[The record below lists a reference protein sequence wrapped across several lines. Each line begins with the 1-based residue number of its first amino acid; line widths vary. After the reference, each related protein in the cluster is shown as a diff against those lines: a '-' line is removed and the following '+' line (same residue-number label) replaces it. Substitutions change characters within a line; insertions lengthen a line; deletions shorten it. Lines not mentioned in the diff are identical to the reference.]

1 MVLKHKSNFSVEVY
15 ELILWLGVSGQFIYD
30 FEQEGM
36 VEYINFNSFYHFI
49 VKYLSFVFHEK
60 LIILVF

>member
-1 MVLKHKSNFSVEVY
+1 MMVLKHKSNFSVEVY
-15 ELILWLGVSGQFIYD
+15 ELILWLGVGGQFIYD

-36 VEYINFNSFYHFI
+36 VEYINFNSFYYFI

-60 LIILVF
+60 